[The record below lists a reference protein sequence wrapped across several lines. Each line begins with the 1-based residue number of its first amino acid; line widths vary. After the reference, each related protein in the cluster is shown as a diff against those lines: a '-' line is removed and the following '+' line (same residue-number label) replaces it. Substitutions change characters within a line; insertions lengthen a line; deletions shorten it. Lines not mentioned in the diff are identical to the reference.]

1 MKIIGKILTEVDV
14 TLYDMIMALDRE
26 TISLSTITDLKSPQ
40 LLHVDIEEEEDG
52 SMWVK
57 EHRFNETLSYPVPM
71 KAQKLV
77 KAIKNLKEA
86 YSDYIEG

>member
-26 TISLSTITDLKSPQ
+26 TISLSTTTDLKSPQ
-40 LLHVDIEEEEDG
+40 LLHVDIEEEDG

-57 EHRFNETLSYPVPM
+57 EHRFDQTMSYPVPM

-86 YSDYIEG
+86 YSAYVGG